1 MKKMNTDDVTD
12 RSLLAA
18 VAGAD
23 QGAFDRLYHLHAAR
37 VLGYVKNIV
46 GDPGAAEDLAV
57 ATMTTVW
64 QTAASFNSKSRVST
78 WILGIARHKAI
89 DELRSRL
96 RTSAT
101 IALASAPET
110 PDAAPAAIDTVAA
123 EQLKQS
129 VHHAIARLSAEHRQ
143 ALRLA
148 YFDEL
153 PYEDIAARLG
163 IPANTVKSRVF
174 YAKRELQ
181 RLLSIARVRR
191 RSRHCATASVA
202 LSRVTRNFHVT
213 EQRA

>member
-1 MKKMNTDDVTD
+1 MKKMKTDDVID
-12 RSLLAA
+12 RALLAA

-23 QGAFDRLYHLHAAR
+23 RRAFDRLYHLHSAR

-46 GDPGAAEDLAV
+46 GDPGAAEDLAA

-101 IALASAPET
+101 IALASAPEP
-110 PDAAPAAIDTVAA
+110 PDAAPGAIDAVAA
-123 EQLKQS
+123 EQLKRYL
-129 VHHAIARLSAEHRQ
+129 HHAIAMLSAEHRQ

-153 PYEDIAARLG
+153 PYEDIASRLG

-181 RLLSIARVRR
+181 RLLR
-191 RSRHCATASVA
+191 CAASSVA
-202 LSRVTRNFHVT
+202 FAHVPRIFHLR